1 MTDTFQLGFGLEGKR
16 VVITGAG
23 GGVGQCLVSAFHQAG
38 SIVVACDRD
47 TTLIDALPAN
57 AVSEGHIFELSDSTA
72 VKSAAQSIGSADILI
87 NNAGFTKAENISQMD
102 DDAVRSEIDA
112 NLVGNMNLTRALLPS
127 MVSQESGTI
136 VNIASVNATLHFGN
150 PVYSAA
156 KAGLLAFT
164 RAIAV
169 EHGNKGIRANA
180 VCPGSMLTNAW
191 QARIDSN
198 PGLVEELVKYYPSG
212 RLVLPQEL
220 ANTVLFLASP
230 LSSGISGVDI
240 AVDGGLTAGNMRLV
254 RDIIGLE

>member
-1 MTDTFQLGFGLEGKR
+1 MTDNLRIGFGLEGKR

-23 GGVGQCLVSAFHQAG
+23 GGVGQCLVSSFHNAG
-38 SIVVACDRD
+38 SLIIACDRD
-47 TTLIDALPAN
+47 AALLDMLPPDS
-57 AVSEGHIFELSDSTA
+57 VSERHIFDLSDSQA
-72 VKSAAQSIGSADILI
+72 VKSVAQAIGSADILI
-87 NNAGFTKAENISQMD
+87 NNAGYTKAENISQMD
-102 DDAVRSEIDA
+102 DDAVRNEIGA
-112 NLVGNMNLTRALLPS
+112 NLVGNMNLTRALLPN
-127 MVSQESGTI
+127 MVSQASGTI

-169 EHGNKGIRANA
+169 EYGSKGIRANT

-191 QARIDSN
+191 QSRIDSN

-212 RLVLPQEL
+212 RLVMPQEL

>member
-1 MTDTFQLGFGLEGKR
+1 MSQNSPLNLDLEGKR

-23 GGVGQCLVSAFHQAG
+23 GGVGQHLVSSFHNAG
-38 SIVVACDRD
+38 SKVIACDRD
-47 TTLIDALPAN
+47 AALLNALPQESLHEHH
-57 AVSEGHIFELSDSTA
+57 VFELSDSEA
-72 VKSAAQSIGSADILI
+72 VKAAAKDIGSADILV
-87 NNAGFTKAENISQMD
+87 NNAGFTKAENVSQMD
-102 DDAVRSEIDA
+102 DLAVRSEIDG
-112 NLVGNMNLTRALLPS
+112 NLVGSMNLTRALLPS
-127 MVSQESGTI
+127 MVSQGNGII
-136 VNIASVNATLHFGN
+136 VNVASVNASLHFGN
-150 PVYSAA
+150 PIYSAA

-164 RAIAV
+164 RAVAV
-169 EHGNKGIRANA
+169 EYGAKGIRANA

-212 RLVLPQEL
+212 RLVMPQEL